1 MGDFVERQM
10 TAKKKAETEKYMKEA
25 MPSLQ
30 KGKIPETKMNESEV
44 SDLGALVRDQ
54 AKAKK
59 AVEKSGNVEMNVG
72 QLRNV
77 GEGPMVLRT
86 ETEEPEVDAI
96 TSAAPTVSGK
106 GGVPPRPV
114 AGAIPPA
121 SGPQIVQDGPPIAE
135 TYNEETPDMR
145 MKEAVPAYQAAL
157 DGLAKEEGPGFW
169 DVLEAAAAGW
179 GGRQPAYAE
188 KQAEKRGEASKMRLM
203 EKEAAINKANQLEI
217 LAKQAEIEGNRD
229 KALALQREAE
239 QQRDLAGRMALLDK
253 EYGLKSQT
261 GGLNIFDLA
270 KRLVGGQ

>member
-1 MGDFVERQM
+1 MDLSERLLAQKEAQDMKKTMGALSKGEIP
-10 TAKKKAETEKYMKEA
+10 KAEMKPED
-25 MPSLQ
+25 LTDT
-30 KGKIPETKMNESEV
+30 GK
-44 SDLGALVRDQ
+44 LVADQ
-54 AKAKK
+54 SKAKK
-59 AVEKSGNVEMNVG
+59 AVEKTGDVEMNVG

-86 ETEEPEVDAI
+86 KDEEPGVDAI